1 MRGGEASSK
10 NEPPKMRFWQ
20 VDAFTKEPFKG
31 NPAAVF
37 VLQEPLTDAVMQN
50 IALEKNLS
58 ETAFVLERKGQN
70 PLLRWFMPIGEID
83 LCGHATLASAHIY
96 LTEIH
101 PNLNEVA
108 FDTKVAGP
116 LRVTRQDSTYTMDFP
131 ARHGE
136 AVDVKSVPAFVL
148 DALTKAR
155 PVEARQA
162 RDLMLVYEDENTIR
176 TLQPDL
182 NALTKFDKFI
192 IVTAKSAAPYDF
204 ISRFFCAADG
214 VPEDPVTGS
223 AHCTSAP
230 YWAKKLGKNKLKAF
244 QTSQRGGELLLEV
257 TPDRV
262 YITGHAVTVFEGKT
276 RYIG

>member
-1 MRGGEASSK
+1 MRGRKTGK
-10 NEPPKMRFWQ
+10 KMNFWQ

-37 VLQEPLTDAVMQN
+37 ILQEPLQDKLMQD

-83 LCGHATLASAHIY
+83 LCGHATLASAHVY
-96 LTEIH
+96 LNDIH
-101 PNLNEVA
+101 PELNEVT

-116 LRVTRQDSTYTMDFP
+116 LKVTRQDNSYTMDFP
-131 ARHGE
+131 SRPGE
-136 AVDVKSVPAFVL
+136 AADVKSVPAFVL

-162 RDLMLVYEDENTIR
+162 RDLMLVYESEDTVRSLE
-176 TLQPDL
+176 PDL
-182 NALTKFDKFI
+182 GALAKFDKFV
-192 IVTAKSAAPYDF
+192 IVTAKSAGPYDF
-204 ISRFFCAADG
+204 ISRFFCAGDG

-223 AHCTSAP
+223 AHCTLMP
-230 YWAKKLGKNKLKAF
+230 YWAKKLGKNRLKAY
-244 QTSQRGGELLLEV
+244 QASKRGGELLLELND
-257 TPDRV
+257 DRV
-262 YITGHAVTVFEGKT
+262 RITGHAVTVFNGQM
-276 RYIG
+276 RYIKV

>member
-1 MRGGEASSK
+1 
-10 NEPPKMRFWQ
+10 MRFWQ

-37 VLQEPLTDAVMQN
+37 VLQEPLTDEHMQN
-50 IALEKNLS
+50 ITIEKNLA
-58 ETAFVLERKGQN
+58 ETAFVLERKGQH
-70 PLLRWFMPIGEID
+70 PLLRWFTSIGEID
-83 LCGHATLASAHIY
+83 LCGHATMASAHIY
-96 LTEIH
+96 LNEIH
-101 PNLNEVA
+101 PNLNEVT

-116 LRVTRQDSTYTMDFP
+116 LKVTQLDGGYTMDFP
-131 ARHGE
+131 SRPGE

-148 DALTKAR
+148 DALTSAR

-162 RDLMLVYEDENTIR
+162 RDLMLVYEEEKTVR
-176 TLQPDL
+176 TLEPDL
-182 NALTKFDKFI
+182 RALAKFEPRI

-204 ISRFFCAADG
+204 ISRFFCARDA

-230 YWAKKLGKNKLKAF
+230 YWAKKLGKNKLKAY
-244 QTSQRGGELLLEV
+244 QASPRGGELLLEV
-257 TPDRV
+257 TPERV
-262 YITGHAVTVFEGKT
+262 YISGHAVTVFEGKT